1 MPSRRDPS
9 LRPSLGVAGATARR
23 RDALRLSL
31 LGGFELEVGSR
42 AVRLPHHVQRLL
54 AFLALESRPMHRA
67 YVAGRLWID
76 HSQEHAHGCLRTTLW
91 RLGRLSC
98 PAVDATSTHLSLATA
113 VHVDARE
120 LVACVERV
128 LRGVATPPGEDL
140 DLLVHAADLLPD
152 WYDDW
157 VSHKRERLRQLR
169 LVALEAVGESRI
181 VDERYADATVAAL
194 AAIAGD
200 PLRESSYRLLIRSY
214 IKDGN
219 VAEALRQF
227 GLIRT
232 RLRRLGL
239 EPSPQLRELPAEDHE
254 QHLVETPWSGRHRS

>member
-1 MPSRRDPS
+1 
-9 LRPSLGVAGATARR
+9 
-23 RDALRLSL
+23 
-31 LGGFELEVGSR
+31 VGSR

-54 AFLALESRPMHRA
+54 AFLALESRPLHRA

-91 RLGRLSC
+91 RLGRLAC
-98 PAVDATSTHLSLATA
+98 PAIDATSTHLSLATA
-113 VHVDARE
+113 VVVDARE
-120 LVACVERV
+120 LEACIERV

-157 VSHKRERLRQLR
+157 VFDERERLRQLR
-169 LVALEAVGESRI
+169 MVALEAVGEGRI

-194 AAIAGD
+194 AVIAAD

-214 IKDGN
+214 IEEGN
-219 VAEALRQF
+219 LAEALHQF
-227 GLIRT
+227 GLIRA
-232 RLRRLGL
+232 RLSRLGL
-239 EPSPQLRELPAEDHE
+239 EPSPQLRALLAKDHGQNLLE
-254 QHLVETPWSGRHRS
+254 APWAGRQRP